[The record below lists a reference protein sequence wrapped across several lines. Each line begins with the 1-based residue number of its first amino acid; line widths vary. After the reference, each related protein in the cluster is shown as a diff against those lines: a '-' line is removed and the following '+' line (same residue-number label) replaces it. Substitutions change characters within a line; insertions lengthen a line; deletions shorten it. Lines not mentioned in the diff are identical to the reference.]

1 MIAQEESIAYMQQR
15 AIAAKKNGDE
25 AEFQRLQEKIGFA
38 VVKVADDVRGHST
51 DSLIHKDHVGVVT
64 DSLIHFVVT
73 DSR

>member
-1 MIAQEESIAYMQQR
+1 MKLVEYG
-15 AIAAKKNGDE
+15 KKS
-25 AEFQRLQEKIGFA
+25 
-38 VVKVADDVRGHST
+38 DVRGHST

>member
-1 MIAQEESIAYMQQR
+1 M
-15 AIAAKKNGDE
+15 
-25 AEFQRLQEKIGFA
+25 RLLKFFHYKRIILVKTVFKCMFVVA

-64 DSLIHFVVT
+64 GSLIHFVVT

>member
-1 MIAQEESIAYMQQR
+1 MP
-15 AIAAKKNGDE
+15 
-25 AEFQRLQEKIGFA
+25 A

>member
-1 MIAQEESIAYMQQR
+1 MNDGLIEIQLSQEEY
-15 AIAAKKNGDE
+15 
-25 AEFQRLQEKIGFA
+25 LVA